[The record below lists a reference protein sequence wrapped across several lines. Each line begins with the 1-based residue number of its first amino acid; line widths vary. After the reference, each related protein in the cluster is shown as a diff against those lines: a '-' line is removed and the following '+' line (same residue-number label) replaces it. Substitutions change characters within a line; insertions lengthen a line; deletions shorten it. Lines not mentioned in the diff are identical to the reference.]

1 MKGDIRTKQP
11 RIFSPVLP
19 PDMVFKENACIQ
31 TTSVHLLIFFTPS
44 CREIF
49 ILYNIF
55 FPVIHVSATKKG
67 AKKLVSD
74 FSAKILDL
82 R

>member
-31 TTSVHLLIFFTPS
+31 TTSVHLLVFLHHLVEKSLFYIIYFFQ
-44 CREIF
+44 I
-49 ILYNIF
+49 

-67 AKKLVSD
+67 AK
-74 FSAKILDL
+74 
-82 R
+82 